1 MNTEIEIKN
10 KVLKKFAILTN
21 SVLNANFLNK
31 LDLFLINSNL
41 DEKQQE
47 DLILL
52 IIDICNRALWDAAQT
67 LT

>member
-52 IIDICNRALWDAAQT
+52 IIDICNRAYGMQRKH
-67 LT
+67 